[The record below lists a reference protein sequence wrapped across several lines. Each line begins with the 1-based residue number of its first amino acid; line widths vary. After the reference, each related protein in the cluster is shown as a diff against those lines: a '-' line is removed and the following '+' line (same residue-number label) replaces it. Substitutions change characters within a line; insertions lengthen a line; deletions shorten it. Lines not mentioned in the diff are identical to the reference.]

1 MSNLPNKNKYGINF
15 IIFISFLGEIM
26 LNLLLLVSWSSTIDK
41 ENKRVMLTS
50 YQDVQGPLLLE
61 MLLVLLKLPPSLL
74 ISMFHQYHP
83 NDILFSLNLVLP

>member
-26 LNLLLLVSWSSTIDK
+26 LNLLFLVSWSSTIDK

-50 YQDVQGPLLLE
+50 YQDVQGPLLLG
-61 MLLVLLKLPPSLL
+61 MLLVLLQLPPSLL
-74 ISMFHQYHP
+74 ISMLHQYAP
-83 NDILFSLNLVLP
+83 